1 MQVCKD
7 LGVQGCFE
15 WGLFFIFGL
24 PSGSMIEQKAKAKTK
39 AKNKQINFSQKPR
52 KF

>member
-1 MQVCKD
+1 
-7 LGVQGCFE
+7 
-15 WGLFFIFGL
+15 
-24 PSGSMIEQKAKAKTK
+24 MIEQKAKAKTK